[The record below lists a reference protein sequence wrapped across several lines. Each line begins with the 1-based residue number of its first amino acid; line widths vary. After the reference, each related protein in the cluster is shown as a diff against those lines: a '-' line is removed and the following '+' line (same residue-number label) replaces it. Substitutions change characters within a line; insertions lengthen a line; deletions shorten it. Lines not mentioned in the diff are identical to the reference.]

1 MDDEQLRRWVA
12 ETLARLGTS
21 KFRANFTLSAKDRAY
36 ALEHGE
42 ATVREH
48 ARDLLAKRVG
58 PAWPAKD
65 GKQTPFRGHPV
76 FTAQHATA
84 TCCRGCIA
92 KWHHI
97 PKGRP
102 LTDEELDRLSEL
114 VVRWI
119 RRDIVRHD
127 RAARGGGVLAAG
139 AGDGDANAVAS
150 SGATS
155 PTGAALAGA
164 TLAGAA
170 PADATLTGTAPAGAA
185 RNLDQHFL
193 CNPAKIAQLIDAAD
207 IREEDRVAELGA
219 GVGTVAA
226 QVPEEA
232 SLTLVELDPLLCARL
247 RERFAKRGNVR
258 VIRGD
263 ALGFLAGARRGGPTP
278 DEPAHDAPVPDC
290 PAPDGSAPDGP
301 TPGEP
306 TPDVIISN
314 LPAGLTPRVLDALAA
329 LDFRVAIVA
338 ARQGEDLTNW
348 EDRLRFEA
356 VETLEPDDFSPRQP
370 FASEVVRIT
379 RQSGRAAKY
388 PI

>member
-21 KFRANFTLSAKDRAY
+21 KFRASFTLSAKDRAY
-36 ALEHGE
+36 ALERGE
-42 ATVREH
+42 ATIRLH

-58 PAWPAKD
+58 PAWPARD

-127 RAARGGGVLAAG
+127 RAVGAKQAPAAG
-139 AGDGDANAVAS
+139 AGGS
-150 SGATS
+150 ATS
-155 PTGAALAGA
+155 RA
-164 TLAGAA
+164 TPSDGTE
-170 PADATLTGTAPAGAA
+170 PAHD
-185 RNLDQHFL
+185 LDQHFL
-193 CNPAKIAQLIDAAD
+193 CNPAKISQLIGAAD
-207 IREEDRVAELGA
+207 IREGDRVVELGA

-232 SLTLVELDPLLCARL
+232 SLTLVELDPTLCARL

-258 VIRGD
+258 VAQGD
-263 ALGFLAGARRGGPTP
+263 ALEFLARAREGKG
-278 DEPAHDAPVPDC
+278 EPA
-290 PAPDGSAPDGP
+290 
-301 TPGEP
+301 
-306 TPDVIISN
+306 PDVIISN
-314 LPAGLTPRVLDALAA
+314 LPAELTPRVLDALEG
-329 LDFRVAIVA
+329 LDFRVAVVA
-338 ARQGEDLTNW
+338 TRQGEDLASW
-348 EDRLRFEA
+348 EDRLHIERVA
-356 VETLEPDDFSPRQP
+356 TLEPDDFSPRQP

-379 RQSGRAAKY
+379 R
-388 PI
+388 